1 MKTSDLQSDMLLE
14 RKAKTYPRAEFDY
27 RRYNVDS
34 HPDVL
39 VLGDWKHPT
48 TKNKLKAGINLNYL
62 SSAQL
67 KNLQQILPAMFD
79 GRRRSLRSKYRFLRK
94 VAPDIAQM
102 YRTYDQDYMH
112 AIERSELPSYTPKGK
127 VKPSAKDEK
136 VKTAAVKAAQ
146 AHSAVDKPPADK
158 NLDDVEKRRQAWRL
172 KQRLYTKPGKRNKP
186 ERPTVAGKQE
196 ILKTKAN
203 RYRRDRRKL
212 KELEQQIELAKELSR
227 MEKEPEEP
235 EEPELDMMEPETP
248 EESYVRQH
256 TPALFAAHG
265 TRPLGVLD
273 LDSGRVIIDDVSNHA
288 EMLFDAGWDYD
299 HTVLFEIENAD
310 LVVRSDCAAGNA
322 IEEFKESGGL
332 RVLLENAPVI

>member
-1 MKTSDLQSDMLLE
+1 MIISDLQSDILLE

-48 TKNKLKAGINLNYL
+48 TKNNLKAGINLNYL

-67 KNLQQILPAMFD
+67 KNLQQILPAIFD
-79 GRRRSLRSKYRFLRK
+79 GRRHSLRSRYRFLRQ

-112 AIERSELPSYTPKGK
+112 AIERSEMPSYTPKGK
-127 VKPSAKDEK
+127 VKPSTKDEK
-136 VKTAAVKAAQ
+136 VKTAATKAAQ
-146 AHSAVDKPPADK
+146 THTAVDKTPADK
-158 NLDDVEKRRQAWRL
+158 DLDDVEKRRQAWRL
-172 KQRLYTKPGKRNKP
+172 KQRLYAKPGKRNKP
-186 ERPTVAGKQE
+186 ERPTVADKQA

-212 KELEQQIELAKELSR
+212 KELEQQIELANELSR
-227 MEKEPEEP
+227 MEKEPEEL
-235 EEPELDMMEPETP
+235 EPELDLIEPKTK
-248 EESYVRQH
+248 EESYIRQH
-256 TPALFAAHG
+256 LPALFEARG
-265 TRPLGVLD
+265 VRPLGILD
-273 LDSGRVIIDDVSNHA
+273 LDSGRVIIDAVSNHA

-299 HTVLFEIENAD
+299 HTVLFEVDDAD
-310 LVVRSDCAAGNA
+310 LVVRSDCDAANA

-332 RVLLENAPVI
+332 RVLLESAPVI

>member
-48 TKNKLKAGINLNYL
+48 TKNTLRAGINLNYL

-67 KNLQQILPAMFD
+67 KNLQQLLPALFD
-79 GRRRSLRSKYRFLRK
+79 GRRRSLRSRYRFLRQ

-112 AIERSELPSYTPKGK
+112 AIERSEMPGYKSK

-136 VKTAAVKAAQ
+136 VKTAATKAAQ
-146 AHSAVDKPPADK
+146 THTAVEKPPVDKD
-158 NLDDVEKRRQAWRL
+158 LDDVEKRRQAWRM

-186 ERPTVAGKQE
+186 ERPTVADKQE

-235 EEPELDMMEPETP
+235 EEPELVEPETA
-248 EESYVRQH
+248 EESYIQQH
-256 TPALFAAHG
+256 APVLFEARVV
-265 TRPLGVLD
+265 RPLGILD
-273 LDSGRVIIDDVSNHA
+273 LDSGRVIIDAVSNHA

-299 HTVLFEIENAD
+299 HTVLFEIDNAD
-310 LVVRSDCAAGNA
+310 LVVRSDCDAANA
-322 IEEFKESGGL
+322 IEEFRESGGL
-332 RVLLENAPVI
+332 RVLLESAPLI